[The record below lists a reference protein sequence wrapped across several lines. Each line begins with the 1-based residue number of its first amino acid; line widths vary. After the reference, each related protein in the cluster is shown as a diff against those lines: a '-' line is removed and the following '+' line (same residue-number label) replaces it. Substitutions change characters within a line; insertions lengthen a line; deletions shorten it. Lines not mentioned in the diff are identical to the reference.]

1 MIQQTLITN
10 RNIGKQCTYNNNQV
24 KYLCNNLKN
33 AMLQK
38 FRLNAGVPKFFDMN
52 CWAIQAFENF

>member
-52 CWAIQAFENF
+52 CWAI